1 MNLTQPELTILHAIK
16 NFRQNRV
23 APEKAF
29 DLVTSVYTNSK
40 TRAYFRHAVMYVFWI
55 TLQQVES
62 EVKPLQAKIKRMLE
76 AQYKIEGREFLSAPD
91 TKQLMD
97 ELREHGLNWLTS

>member
-1 MNLTQPELTILHAIK
+1 MSLTQPELTVLHAVK

-29 DLVTSVYTNSK
+29 ELVTSVYTNSK
-40 TRAYFRHAVMYVFWI
+40 TTAYFRHAVMYVFWI

-62 EVKPLQAKIKRMLE
+62 EVKPLQTKIKRMLE
-76 AQYKIEGREFLSAPD
+76 EQYKIEGREFLSAPD
-91 TKQLMD
+91 TRQLMD
-97 ELREHGLNWLTS
+97 ELRQNGLNWLT